1 MKELVEA
8 VAALKASLLKQYG
21 TMPVEIAEEFS
32 VIEKIVTDANDAPA
46 EVPGP
51 EAA

>member
-1 MKELVEA
+1 MKELSEA

-21 TMPVEIAEEFS
+21 TMPAEIVEEFS
-32 VIEKIVTDANDAPA
+32 AIEKIVNEASEETV

>member
-1 MKELVEA
+1 MKELSEA

-21 TMPVEIAEEFS
+21 TMPTEIAYEFS
-32 VIEKIVTDANDAPA
+32 AIEKIVSEASEAPV